1 MQNFVYHAPTKV
13 FFGKDTH
20 KQVGEIVAGYG
31 FKKIMLHYGQQS
43 IKKSGLYD
51 EICAG
56 LAQNG
61 IEVVDFG
68 GVQPNPTVELVREAI
83 KVAKAT
89 KVELILAV
97 GGGSAIDS
105 AKYTAVGAKTDRDVW
120 DFSCKLAEPTEA
132 LPVACVL
139 TMAAAGSE
147 MSGSAVISN
156 TALHEKRGY
165 GSPLHRCLFA
175 ICNPE
180 LTYTVPPY
188 QTACG
193 IVDILAH
200 TMERYFTLCAPTPL
214 TDRLAEGVLTSV
226 IDAGKVLLRD
236 PKNYQA
242 RATVMWGSS
251 LSHNDLTGCGRE
263 NFLAVHQLEHALSG
277 EFPEIAHGAGLA
289 VLFPAW
295 GRYMYKQNLP
305 RFANFARRV
314 WGVNE
319 SDDAAAALA
328 GIEAMADYFKTI
340 GMPGRLREFGIPK
353 DSLPKLADLCSFGG
367 TRVIKNFIPMDYKV
381 VLEIF
386 ESCY

>member
-1 MQNFVYHAPTKV
+1 MQNFTYHAPTKV

-20 KQVGEIVAGYG
+20 KQVGQILKDYG
-31 FKKIMLHYGQQS
+31 FTKIMLHYGQQS
-43 IKKSGLYD
+43 IKKTGLYD
-51 EICAG
+51 EIMAS

-68 GVQPNPTVELVREAI
+68 GVEPNPRLSLVRQAI
-83 KVAKAT
+83 QVAKT
-89 KVELILAV
+89 TGVQLILAV

-120 DFSCKLAEPTEA
+120 DFAARLAEPTEA

-156 TALHEKRGY
+156 TELHEKRGY

-200 TMERYFTLCAPTPL
+200 TMERYFTLCPPTDL
-214 TDRLAEGVLTSV
+214 TDRVAEGILASV
-226 IDAGKVLLRD
+226 IDAGKVLLTD
-236 PKNYQA
+236 PHNYDA
-242 RATVMWGSS
+242 RAIVMWGSS

-277 EFPEIAHGAGLA
+277 EFPDIAHGAGLA

-295 GRYMYKQNLP
+295 GRYMYRHNIP
-305 RFANFARRV
+305 RFAQFARRV
-314 WGVNE
+314 WAVNE
-319 SDDAAAALA
+319 PEDALA
-328 GIEAMADYFKTI
+328 AKAGVEAMANYFKTL
-340 GMPGRLREFGIPK
+340 GMPATLREFGIPRE
-353 DSLPKLADLCSFGG
+353 SIGKLTDLCTFYGKRSVKSYVEMDA
-367 TRVIKNFIPMDYKV
+367 TVIR
-381 VLEIF
+381 EIF
-386 ESCY
+386 GSCY